1 MKGQGPVIAASIVV
15 AAVLLLV
22 ILAVLALASVLHP
35 IR

>member
-1 MKGQGPVIAASIVV
+1 VKGRGTLIAASIVV
-15 AAVLLLV
+15 ASVLLLV